1 MKLFESNN
9 WQLDAYH
16 LNYLCIWGVQPAV
29 WFASNSDKLGVWP
42 TMYLIVPGPLECQQ
56 KRIVVLNPSF
66 HNHKKRFTFVA
77 CSTCHIRQLPQSPAE
92 WGLRYEEN
100 QKVPQESTGS
110 RSLSKFCKHRRSSW
124 AELRVLI
131 GSSQTQLRTYPWQ
144 FFSRIQP
151 FAPIFVC
158 HFFWQSTLQNID
170 IEVAIGL
177 RIHNSMIPKP
187 AR

>member
-1 MKLFESNN
+1 MGSSTCRVICLKFRSEVESG
-9 WQLDAYH
+9 WS
-16 LNYLCIWGVQPAV
+16 GV
-29 WFASNSDKLGVWP
+29 SDNSSTDSECAILETSSVKLGVWP
-42 TMYLIVPGPLECQQ
+42 TMYLIVPGPVECQQ

-131 GSSQTQLRTYPWQ
+131 GSSQIQLRTYPWQ

-151 FAPIFVC
+151 FAP
-158 HFFWQSTLQNID
+158 FFLSLLLTID
-170 IEVAIGL
+170 TAKYRYVLYRGSNWVED
-177 RIHNSMIPKP
+177 P
-187 AR
+187 